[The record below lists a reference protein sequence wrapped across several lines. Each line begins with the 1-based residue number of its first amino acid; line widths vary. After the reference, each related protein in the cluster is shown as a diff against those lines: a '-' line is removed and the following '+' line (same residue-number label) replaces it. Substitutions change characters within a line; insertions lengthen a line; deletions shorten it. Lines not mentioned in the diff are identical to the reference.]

1 MKYVINISKRVGE
14 NLFDNIFVNVYENKD
29 NYLKALTMIEK
40 TFQRLNLYINT
51 TIKDIDNF
59 EIAEI
64 NLKFREEQ
72 E

>member
-29 NYLKALTMIEK
+29 NYLKALIMIEK

-64 NLKFREEQ
+64 NLKFREE